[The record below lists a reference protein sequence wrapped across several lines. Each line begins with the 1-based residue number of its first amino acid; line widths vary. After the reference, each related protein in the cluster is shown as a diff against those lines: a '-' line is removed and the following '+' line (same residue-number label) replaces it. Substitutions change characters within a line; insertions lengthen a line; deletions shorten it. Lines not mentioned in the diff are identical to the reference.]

1 MSMSRASYV
10 NKLILW
16 KNSQNRLPLV
26 LWGARQVGKTHLMQ
40 SFAKTHYQT
49 SVYLNFERNK
59 DLASLF
65 ERSLDS
71 QTILRNLSIYFKKN
85 IDHRSCLIIFDEIQ
99 ECEDALNSLKYF
111 AESNDDFHI
120 IAAGSLLGVKFS
132 KKGFPVGKVE
142 FLDVYPCTFSEF
154 LTVIGDSRLAELL
167 DGISDLSPI
176 PDAFHQQL
184 LSRLREFS

>member
-1 MSMSRASYV
+1 VVNGTIFYDKGEDFMSMSRASYV

-71 QTILRNLSIYFKKN
+71 QTILRNLSIYFN
-85 IDHRSCLIIFDEIQ
+85 
-99 ECEDALNSLKYF
+99 
-111 AESNDDFHI
+111 
-120 IAAGSLLGVKFS
+120 
-132 KKGFPVGKVE
+132 
-142 FLDVYPCTFSEF
+142 
-154 LTVIGDSRLAELL
+154 
-167 DGISDLSPI
+167 
-176 PDAFHQQL
+176 
-184 LSRLREFS
+184 